1 MSIISL
7 DMIGM
12 MLDDLNRE
20 LHFKLTA
27 NKAIAADPKNVDFL
41 VLITNGNV
49 HIIHFM
55 GIEIYNSAFTEM
67 VERPTIEQ
75 EMEGNTRTRF
85 ERYIRLCIQDELDVL
100 SKVSMLG

>member
-1 MSIISL
+1 MSLISL

-12 MLDDLNRE
+12 MLDDLNHE
-20 LHFKLTA
+20 LHFKITE

-41 VLITNGNV
+41 VLITNGNI

-67 VERPTIEQ
+67 VERPTIEK
-75 EMEGNTRTRF
+75 EMEGNTRERF
-85 ERYIRLCIQDELDVL
+85 EKYIRLCIQDELDVL
-100 SKVSMLG
+100 AKITMV

>member
-1 MSIISL
+1 MSLISL

-20 LHFKLTA
+20 LHYKITA
-27 NKAIAADPKNVDFL
+27 NKALAIEPKNVDFL
-41 VLITNGNV
+41 ILITNGNV

-67 VERPTIEQ
+67 VEQPTIE
-75 EMEGNTRTRF
+75 EELEGNTRERF
-85 ERYIRLCIQDELDVL
+85 EKYIRLCIQDELEVL
-100 SKVSMLG
+100 SKITMI